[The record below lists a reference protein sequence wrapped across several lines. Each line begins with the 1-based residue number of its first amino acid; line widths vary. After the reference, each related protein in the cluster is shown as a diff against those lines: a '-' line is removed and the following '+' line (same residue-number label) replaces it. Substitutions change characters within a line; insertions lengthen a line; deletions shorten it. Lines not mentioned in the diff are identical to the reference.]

1 MKLNLYQKF
10 LVGYFL
16 FGILGFILVSTF
28 SSHIVYSYL
37 IEKDSE
43 DLYTQAVKL
52 ADESTNYYDGDMIEL
67 KTLSPELSRLSNWI
81 SSDIW
86 IMNKDGLLVYDSCK
100 KHTAHQIE
108 NFDVTA
114 CTGDGYSCTGTFYR
128 QFGEEQL
135 SVIAPITVNYT
146 VRGYII
152 LHTPLS
158 TILDEQYN
166 VLNLIYLS
174 AAIIF
179 LLSLI
184 ILGVFHF
191 VVYVPV
197 KKINQAAEEYASGNL
212 KYHCNVRTSDELGY
226 LSNTLNY
233 MSDELANTEE
243 YQKNFISN
251 VSHDFR
257 SPLTSIQGYIVAIL
271 DGTIPPEFQNKY
283 LQIVINETKR
293 LANLTQSLL
302 TLNKLDGKT
311 TRLSLSNFDIN
322 RTIRDTCATFEGSCK
337 QREITFDLT
346 FYHETLM
353 VYADMG
359 KIQQVL
365 YNLIDNAVKFS
376 HEKSTIWIETTSK
389 NDKVFVSVKDEG
401 CGIPIDKVPKIWERY
416 YKVDT
421 SRGKDKKGTGLGLA
435 ITKDVINA
443 HNQNIDVVSTE
454 GVGTEFIFTLQKG

>member
-10 LVGYFL
+10 LFGYFL
-16 FGILGFILVSTF
+16 FGVLGFILVSTF

-37 IEKDSE
+37 IEKDGE

-52 ADESTNYYDGDMIEL
+52 AEETTQYYDGDMVEL
-67 KTLSPELSRLSNWI
+67 KTLSPEFSRLSNWVDA
-81 SSDIW
+81 DIW

-100 KHTAHQIE
+100 KHTAHKIE
-108 NFDVTA
+108 NFDASTYIKE
-114 CTGDGYSCTGTFYR
+114 GKFYN
-128 QFGEEQL
+128 QFSEDYL
-135 SVIAPITVNYT
+135 SVIAPITVNFA
-146 VRGYII
+146 VRGYVI

-158 TILDEQYN
+158 TILEEQYD
-166 VLNLIYLS
+166 VLNLIYLT

-179 LLSLI
+179 VLSLI

-197 KKINQAAEEYASGNL
+197 KKINQAAEEYAAGNL

-293 LANLTQSLL
+293 LTNLTQSLL

-311 TRLSLSNFDIN
+311 TRLSLSTFDIN
-322 RTIRDTCATFEGSCK
+322 RTIRDTCETFEGSCK

-346 FYHETLM
+346 FHHETLM

-365 YNLIDNAVKFS
+365 YNLIDNAMKFS
-376 HEKSTIWIETTSK
+376 HEKSTIWIETRSK

-401 CGIPIDKVPKIWERY
+401 CGIPSDKVSKIWERF

-421 SRGKDKKGTGLGLA
+421 SRGKDKNGTGLGLA
-435 ITKDVINA
+435 ITKDVINS

>member
-10 LVGYFL
+10 LMGYFL
-16 FGILGFILVSTF
+16 FGVLGFILVSTF

-37 IEKDSE
+37 IEKDGE

-52 ADESTNYYDGDMIEL
+52 AEETTQYYDGDMVEL
-67 KTLSPELSRLSNWI
+67 KTLSPEFSRLSNWVDA
-81 SSDIW
+81 DIW

-100 KHTAHQIE
+100 KHTAHKIE
-108 NFDVTA
+108 NFDASTYIKE
-114 CTGDGYSCTGTFYR
+114 GKFYN
-128 QFGEEQL
+128 QFSEDYL
-135 SVIAPITVNYT
+135 SVIAPITVNFA
-146 VRGYII
+146 VRGYVI

-158 TILDEQYN
+158 TILEEQYD
-166 VLNLIYLS
+166 VLNLIYLT

-179 LLSLI
+179 FLSLI

-197 KKINQAAEEYASGNL
+197 KKINQAAEEYAAGNL
-212 KYHCNVRTSDELGY
+212 KYHCDVRTSDELGY

-311 TRLSLSNFDIN
+311 TRLSLSTFDIN
-322 RTIRDTCATFEGSCK
+322 RTIRDTCETFEGSCK

-346 FYHETLM
+346 FHHETLM

-365 YNLIDNAVKFS
+365 YNLIDNAMKFS
-376 HEKSTIWIETTSK
+376 HEKSTIWIETRSK

-401 CGIPIDKVPKIWERY
+401 CGIPSDKVSKIWERF
-416 YKVDT
+416 YKVDS

-454 GVGTEFIFTLQKG
+454 GIGTEFIFTLQKG